1 MGKLNSILI
10 KILTMV
16 NAYSIPQAK
25 GLYSAVFIQYF
36 IYAMLYTLEGAKIKE
51 IKEAEREREKKN
63 HEPVSGN
70 SNYTQNMRI
79 PATEEKL

>member
-1 MGKLNSILI
+1 
-10 KILTMV
+10 
-16 NAYSIPQAK
+16 
-25 GLYSAVFIQYF
+25 
-36 IYAMLYTLEGAKIKE
+36 MLYTLEGSKIKE
-51 IKEAEREREKKN
+51 IKEAEKEREDKS